1 MNRRRQNILLVTV
14 IILSAIIGLL
24 AYLLI
29 QRENSQGSLSF
40 DKNASAWTPHTKSDT
55 SGKQQI
61 KIPGYDNITFAADP
75 CDQQI
80 TLANPDKNPCNFTFE
95 LYVDQDDSP
104 VYTSDMVKPGSAI
117 SHIRLNKTL
126 DKGEHTLSIHIST
139 FDVNSKEPLNSAIS
153 NAKLNV
159 I

>member
-61 KIPGYDNITFAADP
+61 KIPGYDNITFAADT

-80 TLANPDKNPCNFTFE
+80 TLANKHSNVLQRILHDTETGVLQPALKATAARSIPIIRM
-95 LYVDQDDSP
+95 DDNR
-104 VYTSDMVKPGSAI
+104 I
-117 SHIRLNKTL
+117 FIR
-126 DKGEHTLSIHIST
+126 
-139 FDVNSKEPLNSAIS
+139 FFQ
-153 NAKLNV
+153 
-159 I
+159 

>member
-1 MNRRRQNILLVTV
+1 MLVTV

-61 KIPGYDNITFAADP
+61 KIPGYDNITFAADT

-80 TLANPDKNPCNFTFE
+80 TLANPDKNPCNFIFE

-117 SHIRLNKTL
+117 GHIRLNKTL
-126 DKGEHTLSIHIST
+126 DKGEHT
-139 FDVNSKEPLNSAIS
+139 
-153 NAKLNV
+153 
-159 I
+159 

>member
-29 QRENSQGSLSF
+29 QRENSQV
-40 DKNASAWTPHTKSDT
+40 
-55 SGKQQI
+55 
-61 KIPGYDNITFAADP
+61 
-75 CDQQI
+75 